1 MTPPEKLRQI
11 ADEMD
16 CATDTHTRDRGQVKR
31 WRRMLGEICNAMDA
45 ALEAHAKRP
54 RRRA

>member
-11 ADEMD
+11 ADEME
-16 CATDTHTRDRGQVKR
+16 CATDTHTRDRGQVLR
-31 WRRMLGEICNAMDA
+31 WRQMLGEICAAMDA
-45 ALEAHAKRP
+45 ALARQAKLP